1 MSDGRESVSAPV
13 LGKTNKWWFQD
24 AGLRRLYFLL
34 LVAIM
39 SSATNG
45 MSKRTMNA
53 ITLNKVETL
62 LNGCRLRWV
71 GVLRNDMEY
80 HSNRYRSLM
89 NGLQSLTYWQECES
103 YV

>member
-1 MSDGRESVSAPV
+1 MSDRHASVSVPV

-45 MSKRTMNA
+45 MSERMNERCN
-53 ITLNKVETL
+53 TK
-62 LNGCRLRWV
+62 
-71 GVLRNDMEY
+71 
-80 HSNRYRSLM
+80 
-89 NGLQSLTYWQECES
+89 
-103 YV
+103 

>member
-1 MSDGRESVSAPV
+1 MNVIHILPYEDRVYYFNLCLTQQAMSDRHASVSVPV

-45 MSKRTMNA
+45 MSERMNERCN
-53 ITLNKVETL
+53 TK
-62 LNGCRLRWV
+62 
-71 GVLRNDMEY
+71 
-80 HSNRYRSLM
+80 
-89 NGLQSLTYWQECES
+89 
-103 YV
+103 